1 MSLNLFLCGVLASSV
16 GVTAFGRGRSRDIA
30 VPSGAAGE
38 LSKPEERECV
48 MERYDIVQEMVY
60 ESPELVEVGGFA
72 EVTLG
77 GGSMWADYL
86 TAMDY

>member
-1 MSLNLFLCGVLASSV
+1 
-16 GVTAFGRGRSRDIA
+16 
-30 VPSGAAGE
+30 
-38 LSKPEERECV
+38 
-48 MERYDIVQEMVY
+48 MEQNDIVQEMVY

>member
-1 MSLNLFLCGVLASSV
+1 
-16 GVTAFGRGRSRDIA
+16 
-30 VPSGAAGE
+30 
-38 LSKPEERECV
+38 
-48 MERYDIVQEMVY
+48 MEQNDIVQEMVY
-60 ESPELVEVGGFA
+60 ESPELVEVGGFT